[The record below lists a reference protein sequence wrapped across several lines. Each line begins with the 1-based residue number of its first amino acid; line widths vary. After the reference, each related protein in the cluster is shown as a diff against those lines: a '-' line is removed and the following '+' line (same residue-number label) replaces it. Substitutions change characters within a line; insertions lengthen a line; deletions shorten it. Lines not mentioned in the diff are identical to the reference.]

1 MALEKNFKLI
11 KYIIFILIILTLLTI
26 KFVYNKLN
34 TVSFLWILYPT
45 IFLIEIFTGY
55 KFIYYIDKGF
65 VSLNEIIIINKSC
78 AGINLL
84 ILTTFISLYILF
96 NKKTKT
102 YNQLAWIIPYLLFSF
117 FFTIISNA
125 VRISFS
131 ILFEPIRLNSSILKS
146 SNNWIH
152 QGIGS
157 FVFLL
162 SILIY
167 YFLLT
172 RGKSWITWIKKT
184 IN

>member
-1 MALEKNFKLI
+1 MTLEKILKLI
-11 KYIIFILIILTLLTI
+11 KYIIFILIIAILLMI
-26 KFVYNKLN
+26 KFIYNKQN
-34 TVSFLWILYPT
+34 TDSFLWILYPT

-65 VSLNEIIIINKSC
+65 VSFNEIIIINKSC

-84 ILTTFISLYILF
+84 ILISFISLYILF

-102 YNQLAWIIPYLLFSF
+102 GNQIVWIIPYLLFSY
-117 FFTIISNA
+117 FFTIFSNA
-125 VRISFS
+125 IRISFS
-131 ILFEPIRLNSSILKS
+131 ILFEPVRLNSSILKS
-146 SNNWIH
+146 ANNWIH

-157 FVFLL
+157 FVFLS
-162 SILIY
+162 SILLY

-172 RGKSWITWIKKT
+172 RGKSWITWIKKI